1 LAGDPAGS
9 EELYE
14 MLRTGFYCSL
24 WSQPQDAEDRIH
36 DVFLQ
41 TVKAVRAGQ
50 LREPERLPGFVAT
63 ITRRVA
69 AQEVERRA
77 NTQRRTADIPQID
90 WLPDG
95 RPDQETSLAER
106 EELEVVRRVLSGLKP
121 WEREILERFYL
132 REQSPARIQNDMHLS
147 EVQYRVDKSRAM
159 KRFAERGRALL
170 GTVRAS

>member
-1 LAGDPAGS
+1 
-9 EELYE
+9 

-24 WSQPQDAEDRIH
+24 WSQGPQDAEDRIH

-63 ITRRVA
+63 IARRVA

-77 NTQRRTADIPQID
+77 NTRRRTADIPQMD

-121 WEREILERFYL
+121 WERELLTRFYI
-132 REQSPARIQNDMHLS
+132 REESPAQIQAGMGLS
-147 EVQYRVDKSRAM
+147 PGRYRVDKSRTL
-159 KRFAERGRALL
+159 KRFAERGQAMLCA
-170 GTVRAS
+170 VAS